1 MTASS
6 KTLSEGSIEDIG
18 RSGLLSRRVLLR
30 YAYQKTIMHS
40 KVAKSE
46 GGPEN
51 KWNQILN
58 NGDLKGTI
66 LND

>member
-1 MTASS
+1 
-6 KTLSEGSIEDIG
+6 
-18 RSGLLSRRVLLR
+18 
-30 YAYQKTIMHS
+30 MHS